1 MKKFLSILLSALV
14 TVSLAAMVNA
24 EDPAECP
31 VLDTPNMELT
41 ANSGAGYATLEEAA
55 ASIGKTPLLVPTYVV
70 GSNGNNNEGSDKLWD
85 NDTATKFCTGE
96 FPTQSIAKFANPV
109 TVDGIIMA
117 TANDNSQ
124 YNNRSPFEWT
134 VYVSSDGE
142 NWTPIAYG
150 DDTFFEETD
159 LTYYAAAVTPV
170 ENVSYVYFTSEGALS
185 GCFQMSELVLTGSG
199 LDAAAEATEETVA
212 ETEAAAEETVAETE
226 AAPEETVAET
236 EAAPEE
242 TEAETVAETE
252 APAEETVEAPAADAS
267 AETAPQTFDMGI
279 IAAAAAVVS
288 LAGYAVAK
296 KH

>member
-24 EDPAECP
+24 DDPTECP
-31 VLDTPNMELT
+31 VMDAPSMDVI
-41 ANSGAGYATLEEAA
+41 ANSGAGYATVEEAA
-55 ASIGKTPLLVPTYVV
+55 ASIGKTPILVPTFVV
-70 GSNGNNNEGSDKLWD
+70 GSNGNSNEGPENLWD
-85 NDTATKFCTGE
+85 NDTTTKFCTGE
-96 FPTQSIAKFANPV
+96 FPTQSIAKFDSPV

-134 VYVSSDGE
+134 IYVSSDGE
-142 NWTPIAYG
+142 NWTAIAYG

-159 LTYYAAAVTPV
+159 YTYYAAAVTPV

-185 GCFQMSELVLTGSG
+185 GCFQMSELVVTGTAG
-199 LDAAAEATEETVA
+199 
-212 ETEAAAEETVAETE
+212 EAAAEETEAVVEETE
-226 AAPEETVAET
+226 AVAE
-236 EAAPEE
+236 
-242 TEAETVAETE
+242 EAETVAETVE
-252 APAEETVEAPAADAS
+252 ETVVAEETVETVVES
-267 AETAPQTFDMGI
+267 APQTFDMGI